1 MTSLKPEFRAVAV
14 LRLIQG
20 YSTREVAD
28 MLGIEIG
35 TVLSRLSR
43 AKAQLADG
51 LREDFRND

>member
-1 MTSLKPEFRAVAV
+1 LKPEFRAVAV

-28 MLGIEIG
+28 MLGIETG

-43 AKAQLADG
+43 AKARLADG
-51 LREDFRND
+51 LREDFGND

>member
-20 YSTREVAD
+20 FSTREVAD
-28 MLGIEIG
+28 MLGIEKG

-51 LREDFRND
+51 LREDFGND

>member
-1 MTSLKPEFRAVAV
+1 MTNLKPEFRAVAV

-20 YSTREVAD
+20 FSTREVAD
-28 MLGIEIG
+28 MLGIETG